1 MQCSTRSWST
11 SASNPEACR
20 PTGLAPQPLSVG
32 TGVNPL
38 EQPGAIHTL
47 DDPRAEVSLL
57 TTEQDDTSL
66 ADRFS
71 RGGLPF
77 TVGQLHGG
85 IAMEEE
91 STYADIMQSN
101 EDKPDETRSNKAHL
115 RQAAYLPDPCS
126 SQGPCPSKP
135 FEGLEQCLSWHQQVW
150 DYLSRGCPCHRRR
163 GASFQFEEQ
172 PQPRVVEGYAS
183 HRGYPILKPPHTTK
197 QTLTRV
203 RDRVQDQ
210 EPYYGLDPYSGIT
223 RIERTPGVPLLRR
236 NGHAFRRH
244 HIEHGPYFGYVARC
258 GHPTH
263 GIRYETT
270 VSLRNTINILGQQTS
285 AWPRR
290 ARLRRS
296 RMETRQRPVIRG
308 VNADPTIRRTS
319 DHEDSRRLASGL
331 SPDLS
336 GTPGEGSGIGR
347 QTDPGDRRTS
357 DWRSSTWGSH
367 PNMDLASTHGSST
380 WDTTGNASRTLMTGL
395 RRPGQRGVTAYGN
408 AGDCREV
415 RNPTAHHNR
424 WLWANLLQ
432 EEYPSE
438 GYFMNT
444 MGSGIGSWFRPMIAL
459 RDIPKR
465 LTRLLSGTDNRRNHS
480 DEVEELQSRAR
491 EYTRQQ
497 LEQMDDWDRAF
508 YREWTSLI
516 SRNALTSPYPLE
528 EPSGS
533 SKVKLRRSRQRRSV
547 ATRDIS
553 PQARANTS
561 SDPIISSPRRQWTS
575 QLGRY
580 DPREQRVLGQYGEGF
595 SHITGN
601 PMSYPMEGNRE
612 DGTTTSGSTQ
622 TTIASRTWNSDT
634 LPRGTVLRRDRVTGR
649 TRMVVTGEFIPEDED
664 PRISTINVGT
674 LKATTSDE
682 DKYCM
687 LDSGANVMVVPLMR
701 DMKGDKTMCSLVGDN
716 KTQGLIISRLY
727 TETRTYLVVA
737 VENASVLLPPAYLV
751 RIAGYKLAWE
761 NVPGGE
767 YFKLRDGYGE
777 PVAVQ
782 EDDDLLFLGKNT
794 LWRVGHDM
802 YRFAHRQT
810 GMTWSEIWEQLTGES
825 LTIQAITNNQADQS
839 VDFVELFN
847 PGNFKEQKSSLVAG
861 GTYDVRVNPA
871 IDFCPTT
878 GSERH

>member
-1 MQCSTRSWST
+1 MKI
-11 SASNPEACR
+11 
-20 PTGLAPQPLSVG
+20 V
-32 TGVNPL
+32 
-38 EQPGAIHTL
+38 
-47 DDPRAEVSLL
+47 
-57 TTEQDDTSL
+57 
-66 ADRFS
+66 
-71 RGGLPF
+71 
-77 TVGQLHGG
+77 
-85 IAMEEE
+85 
-91 STYADIMQSN
+91 
-101 EDKPDETRSNKAHL
+101 ED
-115 RQAAYLPDPCS
+115 
-126 SQGPCPSKP
+126 
-135 FEGLEQCLSWHQQVW
+135 W
-150 DYLSRGCPCHRRR
+150 
-163 GASFQFEEQ
+163 
-172 PQPRVVEGYAS
+172 
-183 HRGYPILKPPHTTK
+183 
-197 QTLTRV
+197 
-203 RDRVQDQ
+203 
-210 EPYYGLDPYSGIT
+210 
-223 RIERTPGVPLLRR
+223 
-236 NGHAFRRH
+236 
-244 HIEHGPYFGYVARC
+244 
-258 GHPTH
+258 
-263 GIRYETT
+263 
-270 VSLRNTINILGQQTS
+270 
-285 AWPRR
+285 
-290 ARLRRS
+290 
-296 RMETRQRPVIRG
+296 
-308 VNADPTIRRTS
+308 
-319 DHEDSRRLASGL
+319 ASGL
-331 SPDLS
+331 SPDQS

-367 PNMDLASTHGSST
+367 PMDLTSTHSSLT
-380 WDTTGNASRTLMTGL
+380 AMERHNTGNASRTLMTGL
-395 RRPGQRGVTAYGN
+395 RRPVTVYGN
-408 AGDCREV
+408 AGDCREM

-424 WLWANLLQ
+424 WLWAKLLQ

-444 MGSGIGSWFRPMIAL
+444 MRSGTSSWFRPRIAL

-465 LTRLLSGTDNRRNHS
+465 LMMLLSGTDNRRNHS

-491 EYTRQQ
+491 EYMRQQ
-497 LEQMDDWDRAF
+497 PEQMDDWDRAF

-516 SRNALTSPYPLE
+516 SRNAPTSTYPLE

-553 PQARANTS
+553 PQPRAS
-561 SDPIISSPRRQWTS
+561 AGSDSLISSPRRQETS

-595 SHITGN
+595 SHITEN
-601 PMSYPMEGNRE
+601 PMPYTYPMERNRE
-612 DGTTTSGSTQ
+612 HGTTTSGSTQ
-622 TTIASRTWNSDT
+622 TTIPSRTWNSDT
-634 LPRGTVLRRDRVTGR
+634 PPRGTVLRRDRVTGR

-664 PRISTINVGT
+664 PRVSTINVGT

-810 GMTWSEIWEQLTGES
+810 GMTWSEI
-825 LTIQAITNNQADQS
+825 
-839 VDFVELFN
+839 
-847 PGNFKEQKSSLVAG
+847 
-861 GTYDVRVNPA
+861 
-871 IDFCPTT
+871 
-878 GSERH
+878 